1 MYIYI
6 NTCSIREGHITCDAV
21 AVNSQQS
28 SVLNDLNYTVVDVIY
43 HSVYT
48 LPSFNIYVYSTFFQ
62 YLCILHL
69 LSISVYTPPSFNICV
84 YSTFFQY
91 LCILHLL
98 SISVLY
104 TFNICSIYI
113 VSTQLSVILLHWSQF
128 TYIHTYMCIF
138 AYVVY
143 ISIWLVTEC

>member
-1 MYIYI
+1 MYVRTYLHVHMYI
-6 NTCSIREGHITCDAV
+6 NTCSIREGHFTCDAV

-48 LPSFNIYVYSTFFQ
+48 R
-62 YLCILHL
+62 
-69 LSISVYTPPSFNICV
+69 PSFNIC
-84 YSTFFQY
+84 
-91 LCILHLL
+91 ILKHKQH
-98 SISVLY
+98 
-104 TFNICSIYI
+104 TCIYI

>member
-1 MYIYI
+1 MYVRTHLHVHIV

-48 LPSFNIYVYSTFFQ
+48 
-62 YLCILHL
+62 
-69 LSISVYTPPSFNICV
+69 PPSFNIC
-84 YSTFFQY
+84 
-91 LCILHLL
+91 ILKHKQH
-98 SISVLY
+98 
-104 TFNICSIYI
+104 TCIYI
-113 VSTQLSVILLHWSQF
+113 VSSQLSVILLHWSQF